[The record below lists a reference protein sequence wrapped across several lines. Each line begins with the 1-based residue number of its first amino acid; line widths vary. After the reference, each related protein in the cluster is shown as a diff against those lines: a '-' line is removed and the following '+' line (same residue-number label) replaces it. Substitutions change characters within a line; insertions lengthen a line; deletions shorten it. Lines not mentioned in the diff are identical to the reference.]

1 MISVCIAMH
10 NGGKYIIE
18 ELNSIL
24 PQLGVDDEVV
34 ISDDGSTDGCIEA
47 VQNLHDAR
55 IKIYP
60 YKCDKSV
67 TMPRQFVTRNFEN
80 SLQHAK
86 GDIIFMAD
94 QDDIWKPNKVKVCL
108 EQLQQ
113 YDLVLSELDICDGDG
128 KPTGARWFNGKF
140 RQNNPLKLFGLSYQG
155 CAMAFNRKVL
165 EAVLPFPSKLLS
177 HDHWIGYIA
186 EIIGKVYFME
196 EPLMYYRIHDHNVSG
211 NSSSTN
217 SLVFKIRYRWYMLK
231 EFNKRK
237 KKLKTKIFNK

>member
-1 MISVCIAMH
+1 MGMISVCIAMH
-10 NGGKYIIE
+10 NGGDYIIE
-18 ELNSIL
+18 ELHSIL
-24 PQLGVDDEVV
+24 PQLGDNDEVV

-86 GDIIFMAD
+86 GDVIFMAD

-113 YDLVLSELDICDGDG
+113 YDLVLSELDICDGNG
-128 KPTGARWFNGKF
+128 TPTGERWFNGKF
-140 RQNNPLKLFGLSYQG
+140 RQHNPMKIIGMTYQG
-155 CAMAFNRKVL
+155 CAMAFNRRIL
-165 EAVLPFPSKLLS
+165 EVALPFPEKLLS

-186 EIIGKVYFME
+186 EMKGKVKYIEM
-196 EPLMYYRIHDHNVSG
+196 PLMYYRLHDHNVSG
-211 NSSSTN
+211 NSHSTN
-217 SLVFKIRYRWYMLK
+217 SLRFKISYRLYMAK
-231 EFNKRK
+231 EFFKRRNK
-237 KKLKTKIFNK
+237 

>member
-10 NGGKYIIE
+10 NGGEYVIE

-24 PQLGVDDEVV
+24 PQLGDSDEVV
-34 ISDDGSTDGCIEA
+34 ISDDGSTDGSIQRVE
-47 VQNLHDAR
+47 NLKDSR

-60 YKCDKSV
+60 YQCDKSV

-80 SLQHAK
+80 ALRHAQ

-94 QDDIWKPNKVKVCL
+94 QDDIWMPNKVSACV
-108 EQLQQ
+108 EQLRQ
-113 YDLVLSELDICDGDG
+113 YDLVISELLICDGNSN
-128 KPTGARWFNGKF
+128 PTGEKWFNGKF
-140 RQNNPLKLFGLSYQG
+140 RQKNPFKIFGMTYQG

-165 EAVLPFPSKLLS
+165 EAALPFPEKLLS

-186 EIIGKVYFME
+186 EMIGKVKFIE

-211 NSSSTN
+211 NTRSTN
-217 SLVFKIRYRWYMLK
+217 SLRFKLAYRLYMVK
-231 EFNKRK
+231 EFRKRRNLLQK
-237 KKLKTKIFNK
+237 